1 MSGVHL
7 FASYAEGDSPIHRLP
22 AGAKL
27 AAALLF
33 VIAVASVPVDGT
45 RYLALPL
52 GAVVAGAIVSR
63 VPLSV
68 FAARIALAQPFI
80 LGVAI
85 LALFQH
91 RGLAAFASIAAKSTA
106 SVAATQL
113 LAHTTR
119 FHDLLGALRRAR
131 VPAALIVT
139 LALLQRYLS
148 VVIDE
153 SRRMRRAR
161 AARTWQ
167 TSRWTTWRALSAVI
181 AASFVR
187 SLARAERISV
197 AMRAR
202 GWS

>member
-1 MSGVHL
+1 MSGVHA
-7 FASYAEGDSPIHRLP
+7 FASYAEGNSPVHRLP

-27 AAALLF
+27 AATLLF
-33 VIAVASVPVDGT
+33 AIGVASIPVVDTG
-45 RYLALPL
+45 YLALPL
-52 GAVVAGAIVSR
+52 GAVVAAAIASR

-68 FAARIALAQPFI
+68 FLARIALAQPFV

-91 RGLAAFASIAAKSTA
+91 RGLAAFASVVAKSTA
-106 SVAATQL
+106 CVAATQV

-131 VPAALIVT
+131 VPAVLVVT
-139 LALLQRYLS
+139 LALLQRYLA

-167 TSRWTTWRALSAVI
+167 TSRWNTWTALSSVI
-181 AASFVR
+181 AGSFVR